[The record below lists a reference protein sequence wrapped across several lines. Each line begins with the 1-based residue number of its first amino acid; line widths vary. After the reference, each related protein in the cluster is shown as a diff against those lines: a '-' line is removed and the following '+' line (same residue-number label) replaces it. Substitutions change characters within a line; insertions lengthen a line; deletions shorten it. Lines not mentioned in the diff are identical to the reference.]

1 MLSAVLCLPQQMPPV
16 SASYTYGET
25 PKYLQGEGETDAV
38 KTNGKSQTETS
49 PGQTQGTENQELF
62 HRGHQECDFGEGCQ

>member
-1 MLSAVLCLPQQMPPV
+1 MPAPTDAPV

-38 KTNGKSQTETS
+38 KTNGKFQTKTS

-62 HRGHQECDFGEGCQ
+62 HRGHQECDFGEECQ